1 MMAKFDAKMW
11 DKLLVL
17 GGKQGSIKLI
27 DLAKEMNLCEE
38 DALVF
43 LRHFFPEGKG
53 AQVYFQD
60 EASWVD
66 IDADA
71 IQYMLPL
78 TPGEWIQLHQTL
90 NGSVQIEENP
100 ALQSLKKKVS
110 DSGPIRAVMEMLDHL
125 QIWDQDLTPLEQKFV
140 QTLDEASKK
149 KELLQITASDE
160 KVYTVF
166 PCKVVHLE
174 GQLSLI
180 AEDFHDHCLM
190 VFSVKDLTEAMLI
203 PTSAEARSTQYE
215 LEEFIGCIRAMNEKE
230 TRLILKI
237 CDPEK
242 INLFPDFHF
251 LGKPCMITNPNGD
264 LIWAAYVEP
273 CEALFDWVAT
283 LGTQVEILDP
293 TKFKDQYL
301 KYCEDKLRKI
311 A

>member
-1 MMAKFDAKMW
+1 MAKIDAKMW

-17 GGKQGSIKLI
+17 GGKQGSIKLA
-27 DLAKEMNLCEE
+27 DLATELGLCEE
-38 DALVF
+38 DTLVF

-53 AQVYFQD
+53 AEVYFKD
-60 EASWVD
+60 DSSWVD
-66 IDADA
+66 IDAEA

-78 TPGEWIQLHQTL
+78 TPGEWIQLHQSL
-90 NGSVQIEENP
+90 HGNHHVESNP
-100 ALQSLKKKVS
+100 SLESLKKKVN
-110 DSGPIRAVMEMLDHL
+110 DSGPIHAVMEMLDHL
-125 QIWDQDLTPLEQKFV
+125 QIWDQELSPLEHKFV

-149 KELLQITASDE
+149 KQLLQITSTDE
-160 KVYTVF
+160 RVYTVF

-180 AEDFHDHCLM
+180 AEDLRDHCLM
-190 VFSVKDLTEAMLI
+190 VFSIKDLTEAMLI
-203 PTSAEARSTQYE
+203 PSSAEARSTQYE
-215 LEEFIGCIRAMNEKE
+215 LEEFISCIRAMNEKE

-237 CDPEK
+237 FDPEK

-273 CEALFDWVAT
+273 CEALFDWVST
-283 LGTQVEILDP
+283 LGPQVEILDP

>member
-1 MMAKFDAKMW
+1 MAKIDAKMW

-17 GGKQGSIKLI
+17 GEKQGSIKLT
-27 DLAKEMNLCEE
+27 DLASELSLSEE
-38 DALVF
+38 DTLVF

-53 AQVYFQD
+53 AEVYFKD

-78 TPGEWIQLHQTL
+78 TPGEWIQLHRSL
-90 NGSVQIEENP
+90 HENHHVESHP
-100 ALQSLKKKVS
+100 SLESLKKKVN
-110 DSGPIRAVMEMLDHL
+110 DAGPIHAVMEMLDHL
-125 QIWDQDLTPLEQKFV
+125 QVWDQELSPLEQKFV
-140 QTLDEASKK
+140 QTLDEAAKK
-149 KELLQITASDE
+149 KQLLQITASDE
-160 KVYTVF
+160 RVYTVF

-180 AEDFHDHCLM
+180 AEDFRDHCLM
-190 VFSVKDLTEAMLI
+190 VFSIKDLTEAMLI
-203 PTSAEARSTQYE
+203 PTSAESRSTQYE
-215 LEEFIGCIRAMNEKE
+215 LEEFISCIRAMNEKE

-237 CDPEK
+237 FDPEK

-273 CEALFDWVAT
+273 CEALFDWVST
-283 LGTQVEILDP
+283 LGPQVEILDP